1 MTHGTNGG
9 AALVDA
15 NGQVKEGLDEILRFS
30 ARLMAQRGYHGTS
43 LRDIASETGRSLSG
57 LYHYF
62 QTKEDLVYWINV
74 RGFSALTRSLKAV
87 LKELP
92 NPEDRLYALIYNHL
106 DYFAHHRD
114 EMKVLM
120 LGTHNLTVE
129 RIEEIRS
136 LKDGYTDMGRQ
147 LVLEFLKSRDCEVPD
162 AKGLARLTYLL
173 FGMMNWIFGWY
184 SPQKHGTGKDLVDD
198 IFNTFVDGVCK
209 QPKATDRRERVGK
222 LVAAVQKEWAGS
234 HHE

>member
-1 MTHGTNGG
+1 MTVGNGT
-9 AALVDA
+9 
-15 NGQVKEGLDEILRFS
+15 GQVKEGLDEILRYS

-74 RGFSALTRSLKAV
+74 RGFSALTRSLSAV
-87 LKELP
+87 LEGLP
-92 NPEDRLYALIYNHL
+92 NADDRLYALIFNHV
-106 DYFAHHRD
+106 DYFSHHRD

-129 RIEEIRS
+129 RIEEIRH
-136 LKDGYTDMGRQ
+136 LKDGYTELGRQ
-147 LVLEFLKSRDCEVPD
+147 LVLAFLKSRDCEIPD

-184 SPQKHGTGKDLVDD
+184 SPQKHGSGKDVVDE
-198 IFNTFVDGVCK
+198 IFSMFVDGVCGK
-209 QPKATDRRERVGK
+209 PHASERRERIGK
-222 LVAAVQKEWAGS
+222 LVAAVQKHS
-234 HHE
+234 V

>member
-1 MTHGTNGG
+1 MTAPATTG
-9 AALVDA
+9 
-15 NGQVKEGLDEILRFS
+15 NGQHKEGLDEILRFS
-30 ARLMAQRGYHGTS
+30 ARLMAERGYHGTS

-92 NPEDRLYALIYNHL
+92 NPEDRLYALIFNHL

-129 RIEEIRS
+129 RIEEIRH
-136 LKDGYTDMGRQ
+136 LKDAYTELGRQ
-147 LVLEFLKSRDCEVPD
+147 IVLEFLKSRDCEVPD

-198 IFNTFVDGVCK
+198 IYSTFVAGVCTK
-209 QPKATDRRERVGK
+209 QKPNDRRERVGK
-222 LVAAVQKEWAGS
+222 LLAAVQKESNGS
-234 HHE
+234 HP

>member
-1 MTHGTNGG
+1 MTHGNG
-9 AALVDA
+9 AAG
-15 NGQVKEGLDEILRFS
+15 NGATPGKEGLDEILRFS

-43 LRDIASETGRSLSG
+43 LRNIAEETGRSLAG

-62 QTKEDLVYWINV
+62 RTKEDLVYWINV
-74 RGFSALTRSLKAV
+74 RGFSALTKSLKAV
-87 LKELP
+87 LADLP
-92 NPEDRLYALIYNHL
+92 DPEDRLYALIYNHL
-106 DYFAHHRD
+106 DYFSHHRD

-129 RIEEIRS
+129 RITEIRH
-136 LKDGYTDMGRQ
+136 LKDGYTELGRQ
-147 LVLEFLKSRDCEVPD
+147 LVLEFLESRECEIPD

-198 IFNTFVDGVCK
+198 IYNTFVDGVCRK
-209 QPKATDRRERVGK
+209 PKANDRRERVGK
-222 LVAAVQKEWAGS
+222 LVAAVHKES
-234 HHE
+234 HE